1 MEPIVKYQFDR
12 EMVAFVKTLEIKSSM
27 FGYDKNDVYSKFKDL
42 LVRARDVCEELVAK
56 ERESLQLLKEKVEK
70 AADDPASIR
79 LLLADWTPEP
89 PVSEVSAEDKPE
101 SEPVSLEEAVEEV
114 ANEIQEEQAPAVDSE
129 ELIALRAQVAE
140 YEKREEMLAQ
150 AHAIVSEAR
159 LERESIVR
167 DAQMMAEQELF
178 LNRAK
183 RRDEETAFQETL
195 TAMNAEREALEAVNA
210 GYREYAIRAEKLF
223 GEFRRYLAELD
234 EFEGGMTMPKRELP
248 KEIDPNQFDP
258 PVLSSDMGTACTE
271 ESMPLCEM
279 AEEIPEEIYH
289 EQDDSKEQPL
299 HDNMPPL
306 SESEAVCDGDA

>member
-1 MEPIVKYQFDR
+1 
-12 EMVAFVKTLEIKSSM
+12 
-27 FGYDKNDVYSKFKDL
+27 
-42 LVRARDVCEELVAK
+42 
-56 ERESLQLLKEKVEK
+56 
-70 AADDPASIR
+70 
-79 LLLADWTPEP
+79 
-89 PVSEVSAEDKPE
+89 
-101 SEPVSLEEAVEEV
+101 
-114 ANEIQEEQAPAVDSE
+114 
-129 ELIALRAQVAE
+129 
-140 YEKREEMLAQ
+140 MLAQ

-289 EQDDSKEQPL
+289 EQDDSNEQPV
-299 HDNMPPL
+299 HDNVPPL
-306 SESEAVCDGDA
+306 SEPEDVCEGDA

>member
-56 ERESLQLLKEKVEK
+56 ERESLQLLMGEVEK
-70 AADDPASIR
+70 AADDPAAIR
-79 LLLADWTPEP
+79 LLLDGWTPES
-89 PVSEVSAEDKPE
+89 PVSEVSAEAR
-101 SEPVSLEEAVEEV
+101 SIEEAVEEA

-195 TAMNAEREALEAVNA
+195 MAMNAEREALEAVNA

-223 GEFRRYLAELD
+223 GEFRQYLSELD

-289 EQDDSKEQPL
+289 EQDDSKEQPV
-299 HDNMPPL
+299 HDNVPPL
-306 SESEAVCDGDA
+306 SEPEDVCEGDA

>member
-56 ERESLQLLKEKVEK
+56 ERESLQLLMGEVEK
-70 AADDPASIR
+70 AADDPAAIR
-79 LLLADWTPEP
+79 LLLDGWTPES
-89 PVSEVSAEDKPE
+89 PVSEVSAEAR
-101 SEPVSLEEAVEEV
+101 SIEEAVEEA

-195 TAMNAEREALEAVNA
+195 MAMNAEREALEAVNA

-223 GEFRRYLAELD
+223 GEFRQYLSELD

-289 EQDDSKEQPL
+289 EQDDSNEQPV
-299 HDNMPPL
+299 HDNVPPL
-306 SESEAVCDGDA
+306 SEPEDVCEGDA